1 MRSLTVQIP
10 KPCHENWAQMQPNEQ
25 GRFCASCQK
34 TVVDYSSLSDQELVR
49 LLSKVPE
56 ASCGRLRPDQLD
68 RLLVESDSA
77 YGSIWRRWVSLLTMG
92 LLGWQTAQAQIN
104 QGKKAAAT
112 ESVSQSPVLAD
123 LPIKQLPI
131 RAELTPTKEIIVTG
145 RVMLA
150 DSANNLTPISKAD
163 VITLGGATKTDTTGA
178 FTLQAVVKEDVK
190 ELTVRVY
197 APYRNWRSVTV
208 NLEPAT
214 KSIDLKNIVLYE
226 PAPMK
231 VIVGGGLA
239 VIKPPTRWQKLKRKL
254 FHHG

>member
-10 KPCHENWAQMQPNEQ
+10 KPCHENWDQMQPNER

-34 TVVDYSSLSDQELVR
+34 TVIDYSSLSDQELVR

-92 LLGWQTAQAQIN
+92 LLGWQTAQAQVN
-104 QGKKAAAT
+104 QGKKTAAT
-112 ESVSQSPVLAD
+112 ESVSQSPVLSD
-123 LPIKQLPI
+123 LLVKQLPI
-131 RAELTPTKEIIVTG
+131 RTELNPTKEIIVRG
-145 RVMLA
+145 RVVLLDTNHRLIPVA
-150 DSANNLTPISKAD
+150 KAD

-197 APYRNWRSVTV
+197 APYRNWRSVTI
-208 NLEPAT
+208 NLEPAI
-214 KSIDLKNIVLYE
+214 KSIDLKNIFLYE
-226 PAPMK
+226 RAPMK
-231 VIVGGGLA
+231 TIVGGGLA
-239 VIKPPTRWQKLKRKL
+239 VIKPLTRWQKLKHKL